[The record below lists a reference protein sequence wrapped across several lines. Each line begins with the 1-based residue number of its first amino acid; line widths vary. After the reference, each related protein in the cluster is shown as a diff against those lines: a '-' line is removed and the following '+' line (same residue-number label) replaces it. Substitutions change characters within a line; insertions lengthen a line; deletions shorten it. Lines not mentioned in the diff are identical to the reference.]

1 MKSDFVRFS
10 FALIMSAVLSSA
22 VYALEEQTSLL
33 EKGAGQPQ
41 IPTPPGYVFGVTVSN
56 AQQLNAVLDR
66 ADSLRKLFNPEQHSR
81 IAIVLHGDELKL
93 FQKKSYSTNQSI
105 VDRARQLDAA
115 QIIDIK
121 ACQTM
126 MRTLDI
132 EQSELP
138 GFIEQ
143 VPLGPAEI
151 DRLNKEQGFTRF

>member
-1 MKSDFVRFS
+1 MKSDFVRYF
-10 FALIMSAVLSSA
+10 FALMMATGLLSVVHAAEEEMSA
-22 VYALEEQTSLL
+22 L
-33 EKGAGQPQ
+33 EKGASQFQ
-41 IPTPPGYVFGVTVSN
+41 IQTPPGYVFGVTVRT
-56 AQQLNAVLDR
+56 AQQLDAVLDR

-81 IAIVLHGDELKL
+81 ISIVLHGDELKL
-93 FQKKSYSTNQSI
+93 FQKANYSANQSS
-105 VDRARQLDAA
+105 VDRARLLDQA

-132 EQSELP
+132 QQSELP

-151 DRLNKEQGFTRF
+151 DRLNKDLGFTRF